1 MSWQLNHYTDFYF
14 HKRRC
19 SCHGIWAGRM
29 GRKYSDSDCPNVKTH
44 LKSCDPVK
52 AWWGKSFS
60 WKTGIFIK
68 WRCLGSKRAIYRN
81 CQSQGKRISA
91 LTIRFLIFQKYL
103 NVFTAEI
110 LHILHRLAEVESDF
124 PLPGQ
129 LWKHMADRSVPA
141 MLMKKSFSGFC
152 FKTKPW

>member
-1 MSWQLNHYTDFYF
+1 MEYEQDEWVENIQIQTARMSKLISNLVTLSRLDEENPFPEKQEFSL
-14 HKRRC
+14 
-19 SCHGIWAGRM
+19 
-29 GRKYSDSDCPNVKTH
+29 SDAVWEASEP
-44 LKSCDPVK
+44 
-52 AWWGKSFS
+52 
-60 WKTGIFIK
+60 
-68 WRCLGSKRAIYRN
+68 YRN